1 MIEFISQLPTEY
13 QEVEYIQSSGT
24 QYIDTGFVVNKSDSY
39 VLEIYGLFPSQAQAY
54 QGCNGYMQFFVSS
67 KYGINNESSIS
78 VGNRDTVRI
87 AYANQTATLTVN
99 GSQVESKSWASYS
112 GVNVKLGVLRMGD
125 TNNSWFNG
133 GAASGTIYG
142 YKLWKDEVL
151 VSDCIPCYRKSDN
164 IVGLYDLVNGVFYT
178 NAGTG
183 NFAKGKNSNSHSD
196 VVITPGGV
204 ILMRYALRR
213 RMMMAAMASVDVS
226 ALSITYTGAHT
237 DYGMVTMSDGARYR
251 LLAFTSSGTLS
262 IEQPVNCEVCVVGGG
277 ANGNNFNGGAG
288 AYLKNQSVSAYNG
301 GHVVVGAAQGVSSI
315 GEVSVKAVSG
325 KNGGTGGGAGST
337 TYNSPGTGD
346 GLSKYPFG
354 DTGFSLWSGK
364 PHCAGGGAGGDHEY
378 RYDADDEQYK
388 VCYDGGNG
396 GTNGSSGGKGARR
409 DYVIGPG
416 GDRGSGGTYGGGQGG
431 HDGDASTPGSG
442 DAATYYGSGGGGY
455 GGGNPLMGEPSV
467 GVGYQGI
474 VYMRIPEEPP
484 AYISDLALGAL
495 INVGTDGGAGTPNYE
510 IADINNLVPGGVV
523 LVRKDMYSKSEFG
536 SNTNYPGST
545 LDNLIKTTIYNQM
558 PQKLRD
564 KMMDVSFNLSGSGDI
579 TRKMFALT
587 CTMVGFGNNN
597 KVAEGKALQLY
608 TSEAS
613 RIKTLNGSAT
623 HWWLSSKKFSDHEYV
638 WYVGM
643 YGTNGK
649 SSPSKTRGV
658 VPAFVI
664 PSETRYDAAPNTDG
678 SYNLIL

>member
-39 VLEIYGLFPSQAQAY
+39 VLEIDGLFPSQAQVY

-99 GSQVESKSWASYS
+99 GSQAESKSWASYS
-112 GVNVKLGVLRMGD
+112 GANVKLGVLRLGD
-125 TNNSWFNG
+125 TNNGWFSG

-142 YKLWKDEVL
+142 YKVWKDEVL

-204 ILMRYALRR
+204 ILMQYALKR
-213 RMMMAAMASVDVS
+213 RMMMAALGSGIDVS
-226 ALSITYTGAHT
+226 ALSITYTGAYT

-288 AYLKNQSVSAYNG
+288 GYLKNQSVSAYNG
-301 GHVVVGAAQGVSSI
+301 GSVVVGAAQGVSSI
-315 GEVSVKAVSG
+315 GSVSVTAVSG
-325 KNGGTGGGAGST
+325 KHGGTGGGAGST
-337 TYNSPGTGD
+337 TYNSPGAGD

-378 RYDADDEQYK
+378 RYDADDDRYK

-409 DYVIGPG
+409 NYVIGPG
-416 GDRGSGGTYGGGQGG
+416 GDSGSGGTYGGGHGG

-442 DAATYYGSGGGGY
+442 DAATYYGSGGGGK
-455 GGGNPLMGEPSV
+455 GGGNSLMGNAIV
-467 GVGYQGI
+467 GSGYQGI
-474 VYMRIPEEPP
+474 VYIRIPEE
-484 AYISDLALGAL
+484 
-495 INVGTDGGAGTPNYE
+495 
-510 IADINNLVPGGVV
+510 
-523 LVRKDMYSKSEFG
+523 
-536 SNTNYPGST
+536 
-545 LDNLIKTTIYNQM
+545 Q
-558 PQKLRD
+558 
-564 KMMDVSFNLSGSGDI
+564 
-579 TRKMFALT
+579 
-587 CTMVGFGNNN
+587 
-597 KVAEGKALQLY
+597 
-608 TSEAS
+608 
-613 RIKTLNGSAT
+613 
-623 HWWLSSKKFSDHEYV
+623 
-638 WYVGM
+638 
-643 YGTNGK
+643 
-649 SSPSKTRGV
+649 
-658 VPAFVI
+658 
-664 PSETRYDAAPNTDG
+664 AA
-678 SYNLIL
+678 